1 VEDKDMNKI
10 LVGLLVGA
18 GLGAIDGAT
27 AWFTPQ
33 VRPEILSIIF
43 FSTIKGIIAGIAA
56 GWFARKVQSVPKGIA
71 FGFVVGL
78 ILAFLVAMNPDPK
91 TGEHYWWQIM
101 LPGSVLGGVIGWA
114 TQRYGRPAGGR
125 TAAASMAT
133 FAVLLFSVNAY
144 ASQPAQA
151 AFDKLKTLAG
161 TWNATMLKAGGDK
174 TTVVYRVTGNGSVIE
189 ETMFAGTDHEMIN
202 MYTVDGDQLLARH
215 YCSSGN
221 QPLLRYNAQ
230 KSNGN
235 QLVFDFVSKTGNDK
249 PGYINGVTIRLTDDG
264 RVVESW
270 SSATEDP
277 KLDLYLNSRRD
288 PQSSR

>member
-1 VEDKDMNKI
+1 MNKI

-18 GLGAIDGAT
+18 ALGAIDGAT

-43 FSTIKGIIAGIAA
+43 FSTIKGVIAGVAA
-56 GWFARKVQSVPKGIA
+56 GWFARRVQSAPKGIA
-71 FGFVVGL
+71 FGFAMGL
-78 ILAFLVAMNPDPK
+78 VLAFLVAMNPDPK

-114 TQRYGRPAGGR
+114 TQRYGRPADGR
-125 TAAASMAT
+125 TTAAASMAT
-133 FAVLLFSVNAY
+133 FALLLFSVNAY
-144 ASQPAQA
+144 ASQPAQS

-161 TWNATMLKAGGDK
+161 TWNATMLAADGDQI
-174 TTVVYRVTGNGSVIE
+174 TVVYRVTGNGSVIE

-215 YCSSGN
+215 YCSTGN
-221 QPLLRYNAQ
+221 QPLLRYNAE
-230 KSNGN
+230 KSSGN
-235 QLVFDFVSKTGNDK
+235 QLVFDFVSKTGKDN
-249 PGYINGVTIRLTDDG
+249 PGYINGVTIRLNDDG
-264 RVVESW
+264 KVVESW
-270 SSATEDP
+270 SKAAGGS